1 MKLKISKS
9 KPKKLT
15 LITET
20 NDLENNLYSSPN
32 HQLSTASFISSK
44 KNINEQRNSRRA
56 TFKLDNT
63 AYFFTESSDKSIL
76 KSETTSH
83 RRRAS
88 HETISKKST
97 KLVKPLVLKEDLMKK
112 VSERN
117 QITKS
122 PFNCLRDIKA
132 LLYKKKANIRYQ
144 PPLIKKL
151 KDTKESTN
159 TKGTISLTQ
168 TNDTFHTTD
177 INKLRRGSDGAVV
190 RFTKHFNNTVILK
203 EGLVKQNTISSIY
216 LPRIGYL
223 MNSEKE
229 LNKTKI
235 KQLAQKKTE
244 KLLNAIENMIG
255 GEYEDPEKE
264 SQNLFS
270 YKNLSRVIEL
280 RKIQKGFNEEEALD
294 KNKKPNKE
302 NKVKLAI
309 LKLGIPSFLKTSFK
323 NSTIARYKNIKGLN
337 FGGGRTKESNK

>member
-1 MKLKISKS
+1 MKLQLSKS

-20 NDLENNLYSSPN
+20 NYSKNNLNSSSN
-32 HQLSTASFISSK
+32 HLLSNASFISSK

-63 AYFFTESSDKSIL
+63 AYFFTESSEKSIV
-76 KSETTSH
+76 KTESTTH
-83 RRRAS
+83 RRKAS
-88 HETISKKST
+88 HDTLSKKSS
-97 KLVKPLVLKEDLMKK
+97 KLVKPLVLKEDLIKK

-122 PFNCLRDIKA
+122 PINCLRDIKA
-132 LLYKKKANIRYQ
+132 LLYKKKSNIRYQ
-144 PPLIKKL
+144 PPIIRKN
-151 KDTKESTN
+151 KDKESIN

-177 INKLRRGSDGAVV
+177 ITKLRRGSDGSVV

-203 EGLVKQNTISSIY
+203 QGLVKQNTISSSY
-216 LPRIGYL
+216 LPRIGV
-223 MNSEKE
+223 MINSEKE
-229 LNKTKI
+229 LTKHKI
-235 KQLAQKKTE
+235 EQNAKNKTE

-264 SQNLFS
+264 SQSLFS

-280 RKIQKGFNEEEALD
+280 RKIQKGYNEDEVIDSKMKGRE
-294 KNKKPNKE
+294 E

-337 FGGGRTKESNK
+337 FGGGRTKESDK

>member
-1 MKLKISKS
+1 MKLQLSKS

-20 NDLENNLYSSPN
+20 NYSKNNLNSSSN
-32 HQLSTASFISSK
+32 HLLSNASFISSK

-63 AYFFTESSDKSIL
+63 AYFFTESSEKSIV
-76 KSETTSH
+76 KTESTTH
-83 RRRAS
+83 RRKAS
-88 HETISKKST
+88 HDTLSKKSS
-97 KLVKPLVLKEDLMKK
+97 KLVKPLVLKEDLIKK

-122 PFNCLRDIKA
+122 PINCLRDIKA
-132 LLYKKKANIRYQ
+132 LLYKKKSNIRYQ
-144 PPLIKKL
+144 PPIIRKN
-151 KDTKESTN
+151 KDKESIN

-177 INKLRRGSDGAVV
+177 ITKLRRGSDGSVV

-203 EGLVKQNTISSIY
+203 QGLVKQNTISSSY
-216 LPRIGYL
+216 LPRIGV
-223 MNSEKE
+223 MINSEKE
-229 LNKTKI
+229 LTKHKIEQNAKNKTK
-235 KQLAQKKTE
+235 

-264 SQNLFS
+264 SQSLFS

-280 RKIQKGFNEEEALD
+280 RKIQKGYNEDEVIDSKMKGRE
-294 KNKKPNKE
+294 E
-302 NKVKLAI
+302 NKVKVAI

-337 FGGGRTKESNK
+337 FGGGRTKESDK